1 MSPLVQICI
10 VVVTLAIVAIAV
22 ATLRAMAR
30 AERATARFAQL
41 TGEIRRWVV
50 QANELTRETREVV
63 VSVRGVIAPVGRVV
77 ERFEALGLRTADL
90 STSLLQEVETPLRVA
105 AAVARGVSAVTTQ
118 FMAGLSQRFTEGPS
132 ATNGGSAHD

>member
-1 MSPLVQICI
+1 MSPLVQVCM

-22 ATLRAMAR
+22 ATVRAMGR

-41 TGEIRRWVV
+41 TGEIRRLVV
-50 QANELTRETREVV
+50 QANELTRETRDAV
-63 VSVRGVIAPVGRVV
+63 VSARGVITPVGRVV

-90 STSLLQEVETPLRVA
+90 SMALLEEVEIPLRVG
-105 AAVARGVSAVTTQ
+105 AAVARGVSAVTTH
-118 FMAGLSQRFTEGPS
+118 FMAGLSRRFTDGRS